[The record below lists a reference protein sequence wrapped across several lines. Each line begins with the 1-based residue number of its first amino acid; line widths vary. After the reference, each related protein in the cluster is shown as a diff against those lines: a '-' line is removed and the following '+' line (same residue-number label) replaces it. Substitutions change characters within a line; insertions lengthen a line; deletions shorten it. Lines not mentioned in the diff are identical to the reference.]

1 MKTLKSAMLCFLLQF
16 GFLPGAVKLNA
27 QTVEDTSFTAVTGER
42 ILQQEIVVDATLE
55 QVWQTLTT
63 SEGLRTFVA
72 PTITVELKTGGDWF
86 ANYKVGSKVGD
97 PGTIHNIVLNYLP
110 MKMFSI
116 KIGLTDFFPKELR
129 DANSLFEILMLKD
142 LGNKKVKVVD
152 SIVGWKEGANWDKT
166 YECFRSGDEATLKVL
181 YRRFKEGPIDWSK
194 TNPYAD
200 VHE

>member
-1 MKTLKSAMLCFLLQF
+1 MKTLHQLTLCILLQIV
-16 GFLPGAVKLNA
+16 FLPGAAALKA
-27 QTVEDTSFTAVTGER
+27 QTVQDTSFTTAAGER
-42 ILQQEIVVDATLE
+42 VLQQEIVVDATLE
-55 QVWQTLTT
+55 EVWQTLTT

-86 ANYKVGSKVGD
+86 ANYKVGSKPGD

-129 DANSLFEILMLKD
+129 DAGTLFEVLMLDD
-142 LGNKKVKVVD
+142 LGNKKVKVTD
-152 SIVGWKEGANWDKT
+152 SIVGWKNGPGWDKT
-166 YECFRSGDEATLKVL
+166 YEFFRRGDAATLKVL
-181 YRRFKEGPIDWSK
+181 YRRFKDGPIDWSK
-194 TNPYAD
+194 KNPYAD